1 MSKLWLVKPGK
12 HLELKPLLNGPKLT
26 FVFDMLNDIQISPNS
41 RDKIL
46 LIPTTRETLSTVLR
60 NLLPMKSH
68 KYHST
73 YEAIVISC

>member
-12 HLELKPLLNGPKLT
+12 HLEPKPIPDGPKLT

-46 LIPTTRETLSTVLR
+46 LIPTTRETLKTVLR